1 MTDNPNVT
9 KQETVNPTDVNQ
21 GSAVQDGVTNPAT
34 LSEGT
39 SSDHS
44 IPYARY
50 KADKDKAQT
59 RITELESKLNKV
71 LDRDKKAKQVQ
82 LEKDGKLQEA
92 LDIVKKDNDRLL
104 EVEQQYI
111 AIEKA
116 ERDKHLAL
124 LPEDKQE
131 KFADYPIEMLRELS
145 EAFRQPEKRGT
156 VPVGNAP
163 AQRIQDNSKIKD
175 SIWDMKPEDKQAN
188 WQTFMNSFKK

>member
-71 LDRDKKAKQVQ
+71 LDKDRKAKQVQ

-163 AQRIQDNSKIKD
+163 AQRIQDN
-175 SIWDMKPEDKQAN
+175 
-188 WQTFMNSFKK
+188 

>member
-1 MTDNPNVT
+1 MPDNPNVVN
-9 KQETVNPTDVNQ
+9 QETVNPTDVNQ

-59 RITELESKLNKV
+59 RITDLESKLNKV

-124 LPEDKQE
+124 LPEDTQE

-145 EAFRQPEKRGT
+145 EAFKQPEKRGT

-163 AQRIQDNSKIKD
+163 AGRQAELPANFMN
-175 SIWDMKPEDKQAN
+175 MKPEDRKAN
-188 WQTFMNSFKK
+188 WTQILSRYSKK

>member
-1 MTDNPNVT
+1 MQDNPNVE

-21 GSAVQDGVTNPAT
+21 GSAGQDGVTNPAT
-34 LSEGT
+34 DSDGT

-59 RITELESKLNKV
+59 RISELESKLNKI
-71 LDRDKKAKQVQ
+71 LDKEKKAKQVQ

-92 LDIVKKDNDRLL
+92 LDLTKKDNERLL
-104 EVEQQYI
+104 EIESKYV

-116 ERDKHLAL
+116 EREKHLAV
-124 LPEDKQE
+124 LPEDKRE
-131 KFADYPIEMLRELS
+131 KYADYPLEMLRDLS
-145 EAFRQPEKRGT
+145 EAFKQPEKRGT

-163 AQRIQDNSKIKD
+163 ATRQSELPANYMN
-175 SIWDMKPEDKQAN
+175 MKAEDRKAN
-188 WQTFMNSFKK
+188 WTQILNRYSKK